1 MNNHIYQGV
10 SVSWTDRIIDTERC
24 KLWDTLLT
32 VERGTS
38 MHSIPREGCGQVT
51 PRAYIVFFQD
61 TWLYTI
67 TKTTNSQ

>member
-32 VERGTS
+32 VERVTS
-38 MHSIPREGCGQVT
+38 MHSIPLEGCGQVT
-51 PRAYIVFFQD
+51 PRAYIVFIQD